1 MRNKK
6 QVTTMGHL
14 SNKLK
19 SQSGFGLVELMVG
32 LVIGLIATLMIMQ
45 VFSTF
50 EGQKRSTTGSAD
62 AQTNGSIALFNIQR
76 EVQLAGFGLP
86 IFDGDPANPGSNNN
100 SALRCAPGSMVD
112 TDNNGTADADIFPI
126 AIADG
131 GAGVSD
137 SLTVRYGNTGNGG
150 IATKVSNLTA
160 PTLGVDNTLGC
171 MNNDTALFVNG
182 TNCASNRVNDNN
194 LDTDTTHITL
204 VSTAGMSGSGRLT
217 CLGAFTQT
225 VFAINA
231 DNELAS
237 NGLPIVSEVVDFQ
250 AQYGISN
257 VANSNQVVQ
266 WVNATGVWAA
276 PGNVSASCSATVA
289 NRNCIRAVRVA
300 VVARNNLLE
309 KSVVTNSCSALNTA
323 SPTGL
328 CAWAG
333 TATSP
338 APAISLAAAGGGNYR
353 YRVYETII
361 PVRNLTFSG
370 ALL

>member
-1 MRNKK
+1 MSL
-6 QVTTMGHL
+6 L

-86 IFDGDPANPGSNNN
+86 IFDGDPVNPGTNNN
-100 SALRCAPGSMVD
+100 SALRCTPGLIVD
-112 TDNNGTADADIFPI
+112 TDNNGAADADIFPI
-126 AIADG
+126 TITDG
-131 GAGVSD
+131 GVGVSD
-137 SLTVRYGNTGNGG
+137 TLTVRYGNTGNGG
-150 IATKVSNLTA
+150 IATKVFSLTA

-171 MNNDTALFVNG
+171 MNNDTVLFVNG
-182 TNCASNRVNDNN
+182 TNCASNRVNDAN

-204 VSTAGMSGSGRLT
+204 TSTVGMSGTGRLT

-225 VFAINA
+225 VFAINV
-231 DNELAS
+231 NKELTS
-237 NGLPIVSEVVDFQ
+237 NGQPIVSEVVDFQ

-276 PGNVSASCSATVA
+276 PSNVSATCSAAVA

-309 KSVVTNSCSALNTA
+309 KNVVTTACSSTNTA

-328 CAWAG
+328 CAWEGNAI
-333 TATSP
+333 SP